1 MTLLYDCTLEVK
13 KWLIINCNCHG
24 KEKTEHTERT
34 TRDVGYARLEF
45 YFTTVV
51 LYN

>member
-1 MTLLYDCTLEVK
+1 MT
-13 KWLIINCNCHG
+13 NCNRHR